1 MFSIIFFKPR
11 FRNRKKKDYF
21 YIKILMRS
29 NRKKLSMEFDISYTS
44 KEITPWGGMV
54 FLKQMLQKI
63 GFRQLVEDNPDL
75 PVSGSNRGYNTST
88 IVEGFI
94 TSIWCGANRFLHTE
108 VTRHDAA
115 LGKIFEWKNTPGQD
129 TYKRFFSKFTQATN
143 QKVSN
148 YFYSW
153 FFENVKFDNFTLDI
167 DSSVMTRYGEQ
178 EGAKKGYNP
187 SKRGRASHHPLI
199 AFIADVKLVAN
210 MWLRSGDTSSANNF
224 LSFLEDT
231 LFKLKNKTIGLIRLD
246 SGFFQSNILDYLEEK
261 AMNYIVAVKFSQPI
275 QRLIHASEN
284 WIILDTGIEIC
295 EQIYQSDSWQK
306 PRRIVV
312 VRQKI
317 KDRPKAP
324 GKQLA
329 LFAEE
334 EIYRNYRYSAYVS
347 NLNLPAAEIWR
358 LYRGRGDAE
367 NRIKEL
373 KYDFGFDSFNLNDFF
388 ATEAALTF
396 AMIAYDLMSLFRMFV
411 LQEKTQK
418 TLSTLRYRTFAIGA
432 YFEKVNDRL
441 VLKIALNK
449 KRRAWFSGLWNFS
462 KEYIFPFQFSNA

>member
-1 MFSIIFFKPR
+1 
-11 FRNRKKKDYF
+11 
-21 YIKILMRS
+21 
-29 NRKKLSMEFDISYTS
+29 MEFDIAYTS

-54 FLKQMLQKI
+54 FLKQMLQNI
-63 GFRQLVEDNPDL
+63 GFRELIENNPDL
-75 PVSGSNRGYNTST
+75 PVSGSNRGYKTPV
-88 IVEGFI
+88 IVESFI

-115 LGKIFEWKNTPGQD
+115 LGKIFDWAHTPGQD
-129 TYKRFFSKFTQATN
+129 TYKRFFSKFTQTTN
-143 QKVSN
+143 QKVSD

-153 FFENVKFDNFTLDI
+153 IFDNVKFDNFTLGI

-187 SKRGRASHHPLI
+187 AKKGRASHHPLI

-210 MWLRSGDTSSANNF
+210 MWLRSGNTSSANNF

-231 LFKLKNKTIGLIRLD
+231 LSKLKNKTIGLIRLD
-246 SGFFQSNILDYLEEK
+246 SGFFQSEILSYLEEK
-261 AMNYIVAVKFSQPI
+261 VMDYVVAVKFTHLI
-275 QRLIHASEN
+275 QHMIHDCRN
-284 WIILDTGIEIC
+284 WVILDTGIEIC
-295 EQIYQSDSWQK
+295 EQIYQSKSWEK
-306 PRRIVV
+306 PRRIVI

-317 KDRPKAP
+317 KDRPQAT
-324 GKQLA
+324 GKQLS
-329 LFAEE
+329 LFPEE
-334 EIYRNYRYSAYVS
+334 EIYRNYRYSAYVT
-347 NLNLPAAEIWR
+347 NMKLPAAEIWR

-373 KYDFGFDSFNLNDFF
+373 KYDFGFDSFNLNDFY

-396 AMIAYDLMSLFRMFV
+396 AMIAYNLMSLFRMFV

-432 YFEKVNDRL
+432 YFEKTNGKL

-449 KRRAWFSGLWNFS
+449 KRRAWFSGLWNYS
-462 KEYIFPFQFSNA
+462 KDYKVPFQLSNA

>member
-1 MFSIIFFKPR
+1 MRSI
-11 FRNRKKKDYF
+11 RKK
-21 YIKILMRS
+21 S
-29 NRKKLSMEFDISYTS
+29 SMEFDISYTS

-63 GFRQLVEDNPDL
+63 GFRKLVEDNPDL

-108 VTRHDAA
+108 VTRHDAV

-143 QKVSN
+143 QKVSD

-153 FFENVKFDNFTLDI
+153 FFENITFDNFTLDI

-210 MWLRSGDTSSANNF
+210 MWLRSGNTSSANNF

-231 LFKLKNKTIGLIRLD
+231 LSKLKNKTIGLIRLD
-246 SGFFQSNILDYLEEK
+246 SGFFQSDILDYLEEK
-261 AMNYIVAVKFSQPI
+261 VMNYVVAVKFSQPI
-275 QRLIHASEN
+275 QRLIHSSTN
-284 WIILDTGIEIC
+284 WIVLDTGIEIC
-295 EQIYQSDSWQK
+295 EQIYQSDSWKK

-334 EIYRNYRYSAYVS
+334 EIYKSYRYSAYVT

-396 AMIAYDLMSLFRMFV
+396 AMIAYNLMSLFRMFV

-432 YFEKVNDRL
+432 YFEKLNDRL

-462 KEYIFPFQFSNA
+462 KEYNFPFQFSNA

>member
-1 MFSIIFFKPR
+1 
-11 FRNRKKKDYF
+11 
-21 YIKILMRS
+21 
-29 NRKKLSMEFDISYTS
+29 MEFDISYTS

-54 FLKQMLQKI
+54 FLRQMLQKI
-63 GFRQLVEDNPDL
+63 GFRELVESNPDL
-75 PVSGSNRGYNTST
+75 PVSGSNRGYKTAT

-115 LGKIFEWKNTPGQD
+115 LGMIFGWNTTPGQD

-143 QKVSN
+143 QKVSD

-153 FFENVKFDNFTLDI
+153 FFDHVKFDNFTLDI

-187 SKRGRASHHPLI
+187 SKRGRSSHHPLI

-210 MWLRSGDTSSANNF
+210 MWLRSGNASSANNF

-231 LFKLKNKTIGLIRLD
+231 LAKLKNKTIGLIRLD
-246 SGFFQSNILDYLEEK
+246 SGFFQSDILDCLEEK
-261 AMNYIVAVKFSQPI
+261 AMNYIVAVKFTHPI
-275 QRLIHASEN
+275 QRLVRSSTGWAV
-284 WIILDTGIEIC
+284 LDTGIEIC
-295 EQIYQSDSWQK
+295 EQMYQSESWQK
-306 PRRIVV
+306 TRRIVI
-312 VRQKI
+312 VRQRI

-324 GKQLA
+324 GKQLT

-334 EIYRNYRYSAYVS
+334 EIYKNYRYSAYVT
-347 NLNLPAAEIWR
+347 NGKLPAAEIWR

-396 AMIAYDLMSLFRMFV
+396 AMIAYNLMSLFRMFV
-411 LQEKTQK
+411 LQGKTQK

-432 YFEKVNDRL
+432 YFEKVNDKL
-441 VLKIALNK
+441 ILKIALSK
-449 KRRAWFSGLWNFS
+449 KRRAWFSGLWNYS
-462 KEYIFPFQFSNA
+462 KEYNFPFQLSNA

>member
-1 MFSIIFFKPR
+1 MRSI
-11 FRNRKKKDYF
+11 RKK
-21 YIKILMRS
+21 M
-29 NRKKLSMEFDISYTS
+29 SMEFEISYTS

-54 FLKQMLQKI
+54 FLKQMMEKI
-63 GFRQLVEDNPDL
+63 GFRKLVEDNPDL
-75 PVSGSNRGYNTST
+75 PVSGSNRGYKTAT
-88 IVEGFI
+88 IIEGFI

-115 LGKIFEWKNTPGQD
+115 LSKIFQWKNTPGQD
-129 TYKRFFSKFTQATN
+129 TYKRFFSKFSQATN
-143 QKVSN
+143 QKVSD

-199 AFIADVKLVAN
+199 AFVADVKLVAN
-210 MWLRSGDTSSANNF
+210 MWLRSGNTSSANNF

-231 LFKLKNKTIGLIRLD
+231 LSKLKNKTIGLIRLD
-246 SGFFQSNILDYLEEK
+246 SGFFQSDILDYLEEK
-261 AMNYIVAVKFSQPI
+261 LMNYVVAVKFSQPI
-275 QRLIHASEN
+275 QSLIHASEN
-284 WIILDTGIEIC
+284 WIILDAGIEIC

-312 VRQKI
+312 VRQKL

-324 GKQLA
+324 GKQLL

-358 LYRGRGDAE
+358 LYRARADAE

-396 AMIAYDLMSLFRMFV
+396 AMIAYNLMSLFRMFV

-449 KRRAWFSGLWNFS
+449 KRRAWFSGLWNFTHEF
-462 KEYIFPFQFSNA
+462 KFPFYLANA

>member
-1 MFSIIFFKPR
+1 
-11 FRNRKKKDYF
+11 
-21 YIKILMRS
+21 MRS

>member
-1 MFSIIFFKPR
+1 
-11 FRNRKKKDYF
+11 
-21 YIKILMRS
+21 MRS
-29 NRKKLSMEFDISYTS
+29 IRKKLSMEFDISYTS

-63 GFRQLVEDNPDL
+63 GFRELVENNTDL
-75 PVSGSNRGYNTST
+75 PVSGSNRGYKTST

-108 VTRHDAA
+108 ITRHDVA
-115 LGKIFEWKNTPGQD
+115 LGKVFDWKNTPGQD

-143 QKVSN
+143 QKVSD

-153 FFENVKFDNFTLDI
+153 FFENIKFDNCTLDI

-187 SKRGRASHHPLI
+187 TKKGRASHHPLI
-199 AFIADVKLVAN
+199 AFIADIKLVAN
-210 MWLRSGDTSSANNF
+210 MWLRSGNASSANNF

-231 LFKLKNKTIGLIRLD
+231 LSKLKNKTIGLIRLD

-261 AMNYIVAVKFSQPI
+261 LMNYIVAVKFSQPI
-275 QRLIHASEN
+275 QRLIQSSTN
-284 WIILDTGIEIC
+284 WIVLDTGIEIC

-324 GKQLA
+324 GKQLV

-334 EIYRNYRYSAYVS
+334 EIYSNYRYSAYVT

-396 AMIAYDLMSLFRMFV
+396 AMIAYNLMSLFRMFV

-418 TLSTLRYRTFAIGA
+418 TLSKLRYRTFAIGA
-432 YFEKVNDRL
+432 YFEKINDKL

-449 KRRAWFSGLWNFS
+449 KRRAWFSGLWNYS
-462 KEYIFPFQFSNA
+462 KEYKFPFQLSNA

>member
-1 MFSIIFFKPR
+1 
-11 FRNRKKKDYF
+11 
-21 YIKILMRS
+21 
-29 NRKKLSMEFDISYTS
+29 MEFDISYTS

-63 GFRQLVEDNPDL
+63 GFRELIENNPDL
-75 PVSGSNRGYNTST
+75 PVSGSNRGYKIST
-88 IVEGFI
+88 IIEGFI

-115 LGKIFEWKNTPGQD
+115 LGKIFDWKNTPGQD
-129 TYKRFFSKFTQATN
+129 TYKRFFSKFTQGTN
-143 QKVSN
+143 QKVSD

-153 FFENVKFDNFTLDI
+153 FFDNVQLNNYTLDI

-187 SKRGRASHHPLI
+187 SKKGRASHHPLI
-199 AFIADVKLVAN
+199 AFIADIKLVAN
-210 MWLRSGDTSSANNF
+210 MWLRCGNTSSANNF

-231 LFKLKNKTIGLIRLD
+231 LFKLKNKSIGLIRLD

-261 AMNYIVAVKFSQPI
+261 VMNYIVAVKFSQPI
-275 QRLIHASEN
+275 QKLIHASTN
-284 WIILDTGIEIC
+284 WIVLDTGIEIC
-295 EQIYQSDSWQK
+295 EQIYQSDSWLK

-312 VRQKI
+312 VRQRI

-324 GKQLA
+324 GKQLV

-334 EIYRNYRYSAYVS
+334 EIIKNYRYSAYVT
-347 NLNLPAAEIWR
+347 NINLPAAEIWR

-396 AMIAYDLMSLFRMFV
+396 AMIAYNLMSLFRMFV

-432 YFEKVNDRL
+432 YFEKVNDKL

-449 KRRAWFSGLWNFS
+449 KRRRWFSGLWNYS
-462 KEYIFPFQFSNA
+462 KECNFPFQLSNA